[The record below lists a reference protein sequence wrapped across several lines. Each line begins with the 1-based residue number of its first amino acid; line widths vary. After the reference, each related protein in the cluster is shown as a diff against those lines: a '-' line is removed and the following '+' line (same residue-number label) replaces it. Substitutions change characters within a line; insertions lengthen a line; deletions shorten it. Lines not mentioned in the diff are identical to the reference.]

1 MASEDKS
8 KLKETYVIRRA
19 TSLDDLQW
27 VIKQFA
33 EMGLDNRAKEAECYY
48 AAGLTDSFLIG
59 ELNGERISC
68 ISVVKHRENEAF
80 GGYFFTAKPYRGQG
94 YGRRMH
100 EYATGNLGDQCNIQ
114 TYSLVHM
121 KDWNLSRAHYP
132 RWIVKLYSFTASC
145 AVEGLASTQLPISV
159 AQILP
164 ASQADFNKL
173 FEYSAD
179 MLGTSQVCKRLL
191 AAWLAHLHKSSW
203 VAIGNTGEVVGYLI
217 MSETACLLEEGYYI
231 APLFADSAPIARSLL
246 KVAVSFAS
254 EDNPRH
260 NILVDIPVDNVE
272 GVNILFNEFG
282 AKLRINLT
290 FMSTKG
296 APNKN
301 LSKMFSI
308 ASTQV
313 A

>member
-8 KLKETYVIRRA
+8 RLKETLAIRRA

-27 VIKQFA
+27 VVKQFA
-33 EMGLDNRAKEAECYY
+33 DRGARPRAKEAECYFS
-48 AAGLTDSFLIG
+48 AGLTDNFFIG
-59 ELNGERISC
+59 ELNGERTCC
-68 ISVVKHRENEAF
+68 ISLVKHGESHAI
-80 GGYFFTAKPYRGQG
+80 GGYYFTAKPNRGEG
-94 YGRRMH
+94 YGEKIRSFAWSTVS
-100 EYATGNLGDQCNIQ
+100 EQCNIQ
-114 TYSLVHM
+114 TRALDTI
-121 KDWNLSRAHYP
+121 KDHNKKRGYQSHWMLK
-132 RWIVKLYSFTASC
+132 ICIFTASR
-145 AVEGLASTQLPISV
+145 AVESLASTQMPPSV

-191 AAWLAHLHKSSW
+191 AAWLTHLHKSSW

-217 MSETACLLEEGYYI
+217 MSETAHFPEEGYYI
-231 APLFADSAPIARSLL
+231 APFYADSAPIARSLL

-254 EDNPRH
+254 EASPRH
-260 NILVDIPVDNVE
+260 DIAMDIPVDNAE
-272 GVNILFNEFG
+272 GVSILFNEFG

>member
-48 AAGLTDSFLIG
+48 AAGLTDSFMIG

-94 YGRRMH
+94 YGRRVY
-100 EYATGNLGDQCNIQ
+100 EYATDILGDQCNIQ
-114 TYSLVHM
+114 TYSFLHM
-121 KDWNLSRAHYP
+121 KDRNLRTGLYP
-132 RWIVKLYSFTASC
+132 RWVVKMYTFKASR
-145 AVEGLASTQLPISV
+145 AVEGLASTQLPPSV

-164 ASQADFNKL
+164 ASQADFSKL
-173 FEYSAD
+173 FEYGAD

-203 VAIGNTGEVVGYLI
+203 VAIGNTGEVAGYLI
-217 MSETACLLEEGYYI
+217 MSESACLLEEGYYI
-231 APLFADSAPIARSLL
+231 APFYADSAPIARSLL

-254 EDNPRH
+254 EDNPSH
-260 NILVDIPVDNVE
+260 NIQINIPADNVE
-272 GVNILFNEFG
+272 GVSILVNEVG
-282 AKLRINLT
+282 AKLIGELIA
-290 FMSTKG
+290 MSRKEAIG
-296 APNKN
+296 RN
-301 LSKMFSI
+301 LSKVFSN
-308 ASTQV
+308 ASDDV
-313 A
+313 L

>member
-1 MASEDKS
+1 MASEDKT

-27 VIKQFA
+27 VITQFA
-33 EMGLDNRAKEAECYY
+33 GIGARNRAKEAECYF
-48 AAGLTDSFLIG
+48 AAGVTDSFFIG

-68 ISVVKHRENEAF
+68 ISLVKYSETEAI
-80 GGYFFTAKPYRGQG
+80 GGYFFTAKPYRGQS
-94 YGRRMH
+94 YGRMVY
-100 EYATGNLGDQCNIQ
+100 EYATGTVGDQCNIQ

-145 AVEGLASTQLPISV
+145 AVEGLASTQLPPSV

-173 FEYSAD
+173 FEYGAD

-217 MSETACLLEEGYYI
+217 MSETVRFPDRGYYI
-231 APLFADSAPIARSLL
+231 APFYADSPPLL
-246 KVAVSFAS
+246 AVF
-254 EDNPRH
+254 
-260 NILVDIPVDNVE
+260 
-272 GVNILFNEFG
+272 
-282 AKLRINLT
+282 
-290 FMSTKG
+290 
-296 APNKN
+296 
-301 LSKMFSI
+301 
-308 ASTQV
+308 
-313 A
+313 